1 MAYVIKDP
9 DAPMTY
15 KQGIMIRNGGGGDV
29 RPENLTKQQA
39 SDRIGQLLKQ
49 RGMASTQDVDLDDL
63 FRQAELAGI
72 AAGRGVSPTP
82 MLIEGY
88 DPIEGGVCGFAWV
101 NFKMKNR
108 ITRKFGRFLKDNGL
122 GRKDEYYGGVTISIS
137 DHGQSMTRKEAHA
150 SAMAK
155 VLREAGIEAYSASR
169 MD

>member
-1 MAYVIKDP
+1 MELKGKTA
-9 DAPMTY
+9 AP
-15 KQGIMIRNGGGGDV
+15 
-29 RPENLTKQQA
+29 A
-39 SDRIGQLLKQ
+39 
-49 RGMASTQDVDLDDL
+49 VDFDDL

-72 AAGRGVSPTP
+72 AAGKAVSPTP
-82 MLIEGY
+82 MIIQGY

-101 NFKMKNR
+101 NFKMKGG
-108 ITRKFGRFLKDNGL
+108 IARKFGRFLKENGL

-155 VLREAGIEAYSASR
+155 VLQEAGIDAYSASR

>member
-9 DAPMTY
+9 DAPMTF
-15 KQGIMIRNGGGGDV
+15 KQGIMIRNMGGGDV

-49 RGMASTQDVDLDDL
+49 KGMTSTQSVDFDDL

-82 MLIEGY
+82 MIIEGY
-88 DPIEGGVCGFAWV
+88 DPVEGGACGFAWV
-101 NFKMKNR
+101 NFKMKSG
-108 ITRKFGRFLKDNGL
+108 IARKFGRFLKENGL
-122 GRKDEYYGGVTISIS
+122 GRKDEYAGGMTIWIS
-137 DHGQSMTRKEAHA
+137 DHGQSMARKEAHA
-150 SAMAK
+150 SAMAQ
-155 VLREAGIEAYSASR
+155 VLQKAGIDAYSASR